1 MDTNEIINKA
11 NQQALLQ
18 KSEQATSKDKMQ
30 GSANRKAGYSLRA
43 LKRKEEAEKKIDQ
56 YLQSVNHQNNATE
69 SITKGQQIEGDID
82 NCV

>member
-56 YLQSVNHQNNATE
+56 YL
-69 SITKGQQIEGDID
+69 
-82 NCV
+82 